1 MADTAI
7 DTESNPYLQPIDW
20 GTGAIPMTQPVDPRT
35 GPIPMTQPIH
45 IVQGQGPQHGADIAQ
60 AQPAPQPPPRATQN
74 APPPTRG
81 VIPPAAAP
89 AFDDEEE
96 FKLSLKNDADAF
108 AKNKYSVLKG
118 EPMVRPLL
126 IDPAQDERIREIEEL
141 RKLVPKATPKEQ
153 RALITQL
160 NATQNRIMREIREKN
175 TQAQREA
182 EKRQADE
189 PRRANYKS
197 QDPKARQETANVISS
212 YIGPLI
218 QKYTTG
224 VDADEIDPRTGKPR
238 QLDMNEPK
246 EKAVLAYTYKTSPL
260 STLK

>member
-7 DTESNPYLQPIDW
+7 DTESNPYLQPVDW

-60 AQPAPQPPPRATQN
+60 APPPPQPPPPAT
-74 APPPTRG
+74 PWIT
-81 VIPPAAAP
+81 PPAAAP
-89 AFDDEEE
+89 ACDDEEE

-118 EPMVRPLL
+118 EPMVRPQL
-126 IDPAQDERIREIEEL
+126 IDPAQDERIREIEAL

-160 NATQNRIMREIREKN
+160 NATQNRINLR
-175 TQAQREA
+175 
-182 EKRQADE
+182 
-189 PRRANYKS
+189 
-197 QDPKARQETANVISS
+197 
-212 YIGPLI
+212 
-218 QKYTTG
+218 
-224 VDADEIDPRTGKPR
+224 
-238 QLDMNEPK
+238 
-246 EKAVLAYTYKTSPL
+246 
-260 STLK
+260 